1 MAEVRY
7 RPAEAG
13 DWPEIARLVGREPAE
28 GEALARYV
36 HETYDPGLAWVAL
49 LGEGVVG
56 AVVAGGRPVTAPG
69 GAPGAPGA
77 PEAAERAPEGRIVF
91 VGVAPGARRRGIGR
105 GLLDLA
111 LNGLRSPDLR
121 RVMADVDGTEV
132 EALALFRRA
141 GFDQA
146 GQTMTL
152 SLPEEAVAALRSA
165 PPDAAPGAG
174 PPDTVLRPLALDDL
188 PHLSGL
194 LIQLGIERA
203 QAPHDDLPA
212 LTPAQLEAWL
222 MRPATVA
229 YALWEAADPTTPLGL
244 AWATRRPEDAVLRF
258 VAVQDDVRRQGLGR
272 ALLAAV
278 VGDLGP
284 RPLRASVR
292 DPGEEGAFF
301 RRLGFVAERITH
313 HLATDLHPG
322 DASRGSPL
330 AGKLQ

>member
-13 DWPEIARLVGREPAE
+13 DWPEIARLVGREPHE

-36 HETYDPGLAWVAL
+36 RQTYDPGLAWVAL
-49 LGEGVVG
+49 LGEGMVG
-56 AVVAGGRPVTAPG
+56 AIVAGAQPGPAPEG
-69 GAPGAPGA
+69 ASGAPGAT
-77 PEAAERAPEGRIVF
+77 ERAREGRIVF

-111 LNGLRSPDLR
+111 LNELRSIDLR
-121 RVMADVDGTEV
+121 RVTADVDGTEV

-152 SLPEEAVAALRSA
+152 SLPAEAAAALRSA
-165 PPDAAPGAG
+165 SPDA
-174 PPDTVLRPLALDDL
+174 VLRPLALDDL
-188 PHLSGL
+188 PNLSGL

-203 QAPHDDLPA
+203 QASHDDLPA
-212 LTPAQLEAWL
+212 LTPAEVEAWL

-229 YALWEAADPTTPLGL
+229 YALWEAADPETPLGL

-258 VAVQDDVRRQGLGR
+258 VGIKDDSRRLGYGR

-278 VGDLGP
+278 AGDLSP
-284 RPLRASVR
+284 RPLRANVH

-313 HLATDLHPG
+313 HLSTELQPG
-322 DASRGSPL
+322 DASRDSPVAGS
-330 AGKLQ
+330 LQ